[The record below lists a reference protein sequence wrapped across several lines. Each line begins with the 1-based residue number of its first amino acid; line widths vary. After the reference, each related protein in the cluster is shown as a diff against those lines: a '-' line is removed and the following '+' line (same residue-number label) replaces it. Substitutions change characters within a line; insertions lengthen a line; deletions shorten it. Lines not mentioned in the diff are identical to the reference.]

1 MLIGDQVQMS
11 FSIGDSTLVEH
22 STHNPKV
29 KGSNPAA
36 GAGREKMEK
45 TLFLWMNK
53 LERLFMANILKRI
66 FKEI

>member
-11 FSIGDSTLVEH
+11 FSIGDSTVVQH

-45 TLFLWMNK
+45 TLFFVDK
-53 LERLFMANILKRI
+53 
-66 FKEI
+66 